1 MPPVP
6 RTKPNQ
12 NRFSRT
18 RLLFIPLLVV
28 VVLYTALQTRDLIRG
43 PQITITSPLMG
54 QKLAE
59 AAVDITGR
67 AELISHLYL
76 NDNPIFTDQHGG
88 FNQKLLLAP
97 GYNIIKLE
105 AKDRFNRT
113 ISKTIQLIYQDH
125 G

>member
-1 MPPVP
+1 
-6 RTKPNQ
+6 
-12 NRFSRT
+12 
-18 RLLFIPLLVV
+18 

-43 PQITITSPLMG
+43 PQITINYPQSG
-54 QKLAE
+54 QKLAD
-59 AAVDITGR
+59 ATVDVTGQ
-67 AELISHLYL
+67 AKLISHLYL

-88 FNQKLLLAP
+88 FSQKLLLAP

-105 AKDRFNRT
+105 AKDRFNRV